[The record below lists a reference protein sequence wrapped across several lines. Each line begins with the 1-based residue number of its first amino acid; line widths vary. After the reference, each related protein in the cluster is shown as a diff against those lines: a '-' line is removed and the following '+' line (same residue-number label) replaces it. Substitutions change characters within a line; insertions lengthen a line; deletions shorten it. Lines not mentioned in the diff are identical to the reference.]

1 MWWNKSVPTIIL
13 LIKRIAV
20 TFTHLCQVFLQ
31 NYGQLKWAVLHSSEE
46 ELMPTKIYN
55 HVNISR
61 AWDRARHEAE
71 FKNYAL

>member
-13 LIKRIAV
+13 IIKRIAV

-46 ELMPTKIYN
+46 EISLQKSTIMS
-55 HVNISR
+55 ISR
-61 AWDRARHEAE
+61 ALDRAGHQAE